1 MLIDTHAHLA
11 SQQFCDDLPEVI
23 KNAHEAG
30 VTRIISI
37 GTDLEDSQCNIEIA
51 EQFEQVYAAVGIH
64 PTSVHEV
71 KSDDWLS
78 RIREWA
84 AHPKVLAIGEIG
96 LDYFH
101 PPRDGSSPSAWR
113 ELQIRFFRAQLDLA
127 AELNLPVVIHQR
139 DKNGIHD
146 CRNDLLE
153 TISAYQGKVR
163 AVFHCFIGTLE
174 QAQPFLDQGHLIS
187 FTGIA
192 TFSSAKEL
200 QQTTQAISS
209 GQFMLET
216 DSPYLAP
223 APFRGKRCEPAYT
236 RLTAEHIAQGRG
248 ISLEELAR
256 HTSDTAEDFFG
267 LPTTLG

>member
-11 SQQFCDDLPEVI
+11 SQQFSGDLPEVV
-23 KNAHEAG
+23 KNATEAG

-37 GTDLEDSQCNIEIA
+37 GTDLEDSQRNIEIA
-51 EQFEQVYAAVGIH
+51 EQFDQVYATVGIH

-71 KSDDWLS
+71 ESDDWLS
-78 RIREWA
+78 DIREWT

-101 PPRDGSSPSAWR
+101 PPRDGSSPAAWR

-127 AELNLPVVIHQR
+127 TELKLPVIIHQR

-153 TISAYQGKVR
+153 IISDYQGKIR
-163 AVFHCFIGTLE
+163 AVFHCFIGPLE
-174 QAQPFLDQGHLIS
+174 QAQPFLDQGHLVS

-200 QQTTQAISS
+200 QQTTQDIKT

-223 APFRGKRCEPAYT
+223 SPFRGKRCEPAYT
-236 RLTAEHIAQGRG
+236 RLTAEHIAKGRD

-256 HTSDTAEDFFG
+256 QTSATAEDFFG
-267 LPTTLG
+267 LPAM